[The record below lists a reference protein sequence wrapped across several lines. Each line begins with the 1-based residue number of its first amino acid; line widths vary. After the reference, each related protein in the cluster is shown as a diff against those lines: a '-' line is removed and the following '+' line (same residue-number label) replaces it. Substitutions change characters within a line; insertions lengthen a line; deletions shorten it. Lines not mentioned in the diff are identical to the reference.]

1 LARVIIVPPLRSGWA
16 PSAPVLDGADP
27 ALLLPPLLVVPDE
40 PPHAATAAVTA
51 TAMALR
57 TSERFT

>member
-1 LARVIIVPPLRSGWA
+1 V
-16 PSAPVLDGADP
+16 DGADP
-27 ALLLPPLLVVPDE
+27 AVLPPLLVVFDE
-40 PPHAATAAVTA
+40 PPHAATSAVTA